1 MNQYSRRNSAKE
13 CIVGS
18 FILRCHCRYMNQY
31 SRRNSA
37 KECLGAC
44 CNCIV
49 GSFILR
55 FHRYVHESV
64 Q

>member
-1 MNQYSRRNSAKE
+1 M
-13 CIVGS
+13 
-18 FILRCHCRYMNQY
+18 YMNQS